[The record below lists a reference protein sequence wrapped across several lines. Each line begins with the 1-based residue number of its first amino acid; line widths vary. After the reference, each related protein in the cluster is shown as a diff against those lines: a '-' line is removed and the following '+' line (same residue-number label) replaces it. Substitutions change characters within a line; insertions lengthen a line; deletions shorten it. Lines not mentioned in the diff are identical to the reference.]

1 MTCDNRRG
9 QARVSSHCCTETMS
23 RKMERKE
30 ERDGNEKRRG
40 DDTSASAN
48 CSTQHCLLLTVML
61 MDIMGGD
68 SPTLSISTTLS
79 HLSLCFFSF
88 QEVNPG
94 LRTPSAVALQCR

>member
-23 RKMERKE
+23 GKMERKE

-48 CSTQHCLLLTVML
+48 RSTQHCLLLTIML
-61 MDIMGGD
+61 MDSMGGD
-68 SPTLSISTTLS
+68 SPTLSISTTLFPS
-79 HLSLCFFSF
+79 LSLLLFVSGS
-88 QEVNPG
+88 EPG
-94 LRTPSAVALQCR
+94 VAHTICSGTAV